1 MPMGKRTG
9 RGGDSIRSMTE
20 KGPAM
25 YPGETAHGTYGD
37 TSDSGGVVA
46 GPGATNLSPPRG
58 EGMGHPMTGRG
69 LPPANGINLGMEPPP
84 CPLPPGPE
92 VDPGL
97 PIKCELPPGPNADPG
112 LPVACPLPP
121 GPGDME
127 QGDPETGI
135 TPAGPPI

>member
-1 MPMGKRTG
+1 MPMGKRMQ
-9 RGGDSIRSMTE
+9 RSADSIRSMTE
-20 KGPAM
+20 KGPAS
-25 YPGETAHGTYGD
+25 YPSEAVHGTYG
-37 TSDSGGVVA
+37 TEDSGGVVA

-58 EGMGHPMTGRG
+58 EDMGSAMAGVG
-69 LPPANGINLGMEPPP
+69 LPPANGINMGMTPPP
-84 CPLPPGPE
+84 CPLPPGPPA
-92 VDPGL
+92 DPGM
-97 PIKCELPPGPNADPG
+97 PIYCELPPGPNADPG